1 MEILIAICLG
11 VTLSAACGFR
21 IFIPPLIMSGAALY
35 GDLELA
41 SEFAWME
48 THVALI
54 TFAVATGV
62 EITAYFLP
70 VVDNLLDTI
79 EIPVAITIG
88 TAISA
93 STLGEVDPVLQW
105 TLAAIGGGGTA
116 GTVEGFTSATRLAST
131 GMTGGLGNAI
141 ISTIEALS
149 AIVLTLLGL
158 FVPLLAGV
166 VVLFILIVAVRK
178 LIRVFTKKRRD
189 RGQNT

>member
-41 SEFAWME
+41 SEFAWMG
-48 THVALI
+48 TPVALI
-54 TFAVATGV
+54 TFAVATVV

-88 TAISA
+88 TAISG
-93 STLGEVDPVLQW
+93 SMLGDVDPVLQW
-105 TLAAIGGGGTA
+105 SLAAIGGGGTA
-116 GTVEGFTSATRLAST
+116 GTVEGFTSVTRLAST

-149 AIVLTLLGL
+149 ATVLTLLGL

-166 VVLFILIVAVRK
+166 VVLFILIVAARK
-178 LIRVFTKKRRD
+178 LSRFFTKKSRD